1 MPRTSSKAPKAPT
14 STQEPAWSIPS
25 LREPRYSQSLE
36 RGLAILSCFTPKR
49 PVLGIADIAD
59 ELGMSRSTT
68 HRYVITLLA
77 LGYLEQGA
85 SRKYRLG
92 LRVTDLGMSAL
103 NSTGLREHAQ
113 PYLEEL
119 RQRSSY
125 TVSLAVL
132 DGPEVL
138 YVDQA
143 RSFRRGPGQ
152 SNIDVRTGSRLPAYC
167 TAMGKLLLA
176 NLPESDQRAVLAGQ
190 TCHDLLSRMAKG
202 LDEITNVGDA
212 AILCWAAAAAR
223 HGELLRGLDR
233 LAELDRADG
242 PVDVL
247 AAAWVVT
254 ALVEARVHADVE
266 EHLAAA
272 RQRLLRARGS
282 AVYPHTTGGDIPWY
296 RAHVGSF
303 ADQVYPIQALA
314 RLHASADDPEA
325 LATANAVAGVICAG
339 QGEAGQWWWHYDSRT
354 GEVVEGYPVYTVHQH
369 AMAPMALLDLADAGG
384 EDHLEGICRG
394 LRWLAGPP
402 ETDEDLVL
410 DQPPVTWR
418 KVARGDQK
426 KVVRGLR
433 AASTRIRPGM
443 SLSALDRVY
452 RPGAIDR
459 ECRPYELGWLLLT
472 WLP

>member
-1 MPRTSSKAPKAPT
+1 MPRTSSKAPKAAA
-14 STQEPAWSIPS
+14 SAQEPAWSIPS

-119 RQRSSY
+119 RQRTSY

-152 SNIDVRTGSRLPAYC
+152 SHVDVRTGSRLPAYC

-176 NLPESDQRAVLAGQ
+176 NLPESDQRE
-190 TCHDLLSRMAKG
+190 LLTQIKLTKQGPNAITSKKALREE
-202 LDEITNVGDA
+202 LDEVLDA
-212 AILCWAAAAAR
+212 SFAVDDEELAKELYSIAAPVRNEARQVVAAVDISVPSTMISL
-223 HGELLRGLDR
+223 GELVDALGPHLVSTADR
-233 LAELDRADG
+233 I
-242 PVDVL
+242 
-247 AAAWVVT
+247 
-254 ALVEARVHADVE
+254 
-266 EHLAAA
+266 
-272 RQRLLRARGS
+272 S
-282 AVYPHTTGGDIPWY
+282 
-296 RAHVGSF
+296 
-303 ADQVYPIQALA
+303 A
-314 RLHASADDPEA
+314 RLGYRRDDE
-325 LATANAVAGVICAG
+325 
-339 QGEAGQWWWHYDSRT
+339 QG
-354 GEVVEGYPVYTVHQH
+354 
-369 AMAPMALLDLADAGG
+369 
-384 EDHLEGICRG
+384 
-394 LRWLAGPP
+394 
-402 ETDEDLVL
+402 
-410 DQPPVTWR
+410 
-418 KVARGDQK
+418 
-426 KVVRGLR
+426 
-433 AASTRIRPGM
+433 
-443 SLSALDRVY
+443 
-452 RPGAIDR
+452 
-459 ECRPYELGWLLLT
+459 
-472 WLP
+472 